1 MIDTRFSIECLLFG
15 ILEIKFCNKLCITVA
30 CMLKTFVQNEQKANE
45 VMTNEATVLALIV
58 TRFEIVGRQ
67 NSYNFYLQDFMIW
80 K

>member
-1 MIDTRFSIECLLFG
+1 
-15 ILEIKFCNKLCITVA
+15 
-30 CMLKTFVQNEQKANE
+30 MLKTFVQNEQKANE